1 MTAETEALDT
11 PRLLLVDD
19 DGGIRQALRNL
30 LEDEGMLVLGEAS
43 DGAEGVA
50 KAKELIPDVVL
61 MDMRMPGMGGIEA
74 TKLIKDSLPSTQ
86 VVILSVY
93 DDQVLLQDASQAGAF
108 AYLVKGC
115 SAKTIR
121 EVIQKAHALKHDL
134 EAGGANGAAPP
145 AGA

>member
-1 MTAETEALDT
+1 MAENA

-30 LEDEGMLVLGEAS
+30 LEDEGMDVVGEAG
-43 DGAEGVA
+43 DGAEGVER
-50 KAKELIPDVVL
+50 AKELSPDVIL

-74 TKLIKDSLPSTQ
+74 TKLIKDVLPTTQ
-86 VVILSVY
+86 IVILSVY

-121 EVIQKAHALKHDL
+121 ETIHKAHALKHDL
-134 EAGGANGAAPP
+134 DVGSSGNGAAEEPSIEP
-145 AGA
+145 G